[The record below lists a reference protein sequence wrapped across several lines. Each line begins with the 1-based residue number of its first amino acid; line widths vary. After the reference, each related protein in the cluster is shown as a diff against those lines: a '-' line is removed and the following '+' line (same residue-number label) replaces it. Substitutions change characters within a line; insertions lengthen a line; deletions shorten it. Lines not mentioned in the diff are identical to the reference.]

1 MLRDGTMDDK
11 LAIFKI
17 LKPDLFKICCDP
29 YGKYVANLFVTLSKS
44 TTFKNFRHP
53 GDRRLAN
60 FLL

>member
-1 MLRDGTMDDK
+1 MDDK

-44 TTFKNFRHP
+44 LKLPF
-53 GDRRLAN
+53 
-60 FLL
+60 